1 MSQLDGFSLHS
12 DTEDELIKISE
23 RKELIIIKRAVW
35 EEVTKAL
42 HHDFLK
48 FLKVIKKYKL
58 KEIGSQTR

>member
-12 DTEDELIKISE
+12 DTEDELIKISKGRNFIIYQE
-23 RKELIIIKRAVW
+23 RVW

-48 FLKVIKKYKL
+48 FLKL
-58 KEIGSQTR
+58 